1 FDKQRIRVTCTDPKG
16 RNRIMNVFTD
26 PAGQFEARFDLTME
40 PSLESSRKL
49 WKEARE
55 LVKGTYRV
63 QASIASASLAAE
75 ADSNEVFVK
84 R

>member
-1 FDKQRIRVTCTDPKG
+1 
-16 RNRIMNVFTD
+16 
-26 PAGQFEARFDLTME
+26 ME
-40 PSLESSRKL
+40 PSLEASRRL

-55 LVKGTYRV
+55 LIHGTYRV